1 MLSKLGSPYPLWQL
15 ICFFSLL
22 SRCRARPLSFAT
34 AVTSKGRV
42 LGHQGRLANRWTI
55 PFAKAPVD
63 SLRFSDPV
71 SRVTLAKWVTSFI
84 QSNIYGPIELTSG
97 FCLYSSH
104 DATSIPPACP
114 QPRATTATSE
124 DCLFLTV
131 YSPKGA
137 TSSSKL
143 PVMFWTGS
151 STAFGLDGSDIAS
164 NQNMVVVV
172 PQYRLGILGWMGNS
186 NLSVAG
192 NYGLK
197 DVILALRFVRAEITA
212 FGGDSSRI
220 TLAGESS
227 GAEIVKSLLVTPS
240 VFSMYAR
247 AILHSAPLDFSDFSP
262 ALADTIGAMTV
273 SRLNCSSMTCLRN
286 ATIEHILSVQADMN
300 NEGQKGAL
308 DGVREVEPVYRTI
321 VDGTLVQ
328 NEFGDTAAQGIGTI
342 RSRVAKKIILLTTM
356 KDEGAFTV
364 AEIFPSTASPAY
376 FPMVIERF
384 FPERAAA
391 ILGSGLYDP
400 SLLPNDD
407 DALRDQFSRVGTDF
421 VFTCATQQ
429 VALNLTRAGYQ
440 IYLGQFDLGVSYY
453 NDTAPYLIGKA
464 THQDDIGLVF
474 HPNSIILTRAQR
486 ALTSEVQTRWG
497 AFVRGASP
505 NANGYKTWSPI
516 ANEANLNLLELGS
529 NAHYGLS
536 NISKTQRPAVCSLSS
551 GIWSRV

>member
-1 MLSKLGSPYPLWQL
+1 MLSRLGSSYPLWQL

-22 SRCRARPLSFAT
+22 SRCRARPLSSAT

-55 PFAKAPVD
+55 PFAEAPVD

-71 SRVTLAKWVTSFI
+71 SRVTLA
-84 QSNIYGPIELTSG
+84 N
-97 FCLYSSH
+97 H

-143 PVMFWTGS
+143 PVMFWIHGGAFYTGS

-164 NQNMVVVV
+164 NQNMVIVV

-273 SRLNCSSMTCLRN
+273 SRLNCSSMTCLRD

-300 NEGQKGAL
+300 DEGQKGAL
-308 DGVREVEPVYRTI
+308 DGVREVEPAYRTI

-328 NEFGDTAAQGIGTI
+328 SEFGDTAAQGIGTI
-342 RSRVAKKIILLTTM
+342 RSRVAKKLIFLTTM

-364 AEIFPSTASPAY
+364 SEIFPSTTSTAY

-407 DALRDQFSRVGTDF
+407 DALRNQFSRVGTDF
-421 VFTCATQQ
+421 IFTCATQQ

-453 NDTAPYLIGKA
+453 NDTVPYLVGKA

-474 HPNSIILTRAQR
+474 HPTSIILTRAQR